1 MIDWNFIAILA
12 YGVVMALILL
22 KVLIVILVGKGGEE

>member
-1 MIDWNFIAILA
+1 MIEWNLIALLA

-22 KVLIVILVGKGGEE
+22 KVLTVILGGEGGE

>member
-1 MIDWNFIAILA
+1 MTDLKFIALLA

-22 KVLIVILVGKGGEE
+22 KVLTVILGGEGGE

>member
-1 MIDWNFIAILA
+1 MTDLKFFALLA

-22 KVLIVILVGKGGEE
+22 KVLTVILGGEGGE

>member
-1 MIDWNFIAILA
+1 MIDWNLIAILA

-22 KVLIVILVGKGGEE
+22 KILIVILVGKGGEE